1 MLSLVQKR
9 MIVSRYI
16 PYFVFK
22 WLLYTH
28 LFICCAQVMKEGSEG
43 PITVNVQ
50 ARELK
55 IAEFDKKLFTA
66 LDQQLKNISVND
78 IVRIL
83 DGPLKVH
90 MKLYRHA
97 LVVYLFIFFYVVFI

>member
-1 MLSLVQKR
+1 
-9 MIVSRYI
+9 
-16 PYFVFK
+16 
-22 WLLYTH
+22 
-28 LFICCAQVMKEGSEG
+28 MKEGSEG

-50 ARELK
+50 ERELK

-78 IVRIL
+78 TVRIL

-90 MKLYRHA
+90 KKLNRHA
-97 LVVYLFIFFYVVFI
+97 LLVYLFIFVLFCRIY